1 MGLIKTETF
10 LKVLDNLS
18 LFNNE
23 FPVFS
28 YDDYNF
34 VEYWLREKF
43 SEPLNSAMT
52 AVNEVQE
59 RITSSNKIIKK
70 EDYIKIQNAMNSIIN
85 TFFVSSGIRT
95 NVNRNDL
102 INLNSLELI
111 KYKDVER
118 LLNVSKKILDDIKK
132 NSNFNTFYQRK

>member
-34 VEYWLREKF
+34 VGYWLREKF
-43 SEPLNSAMT
+43 SNSLSSAMSEI
-52 AVNEVQE
+52 NKVQE
-59 RITSSNKIIKK
+59 HVSSSNKIIKK
-70 EDYIKIQNAMNSIIN
+70 EDYIKIQNAMNSIIE
-85 TFFVSSGIRT
+85 TFFISSGIST
-95 NVNRNDL
+95 NVNRSDL
-102 INLNSLELI
+102 INLNSLSLI
-111 KYKDVER
+111 KYNDVER

>member
-34 VEYWLREKF
+34 VGYWLREKF

>member
-34 VEYWLREKF
+34 VGYQLKEEFSKF
-43 SEPLNSAMT
+43 LNSAMT
-52 AVNEVQE
+52 DVNKVQE
-59 RITSSNKIIKK
+59 RISLSNKIIKK
-70 EDYIKIQNAMNSIIN
+70 EDYIKVQNAINSIIN